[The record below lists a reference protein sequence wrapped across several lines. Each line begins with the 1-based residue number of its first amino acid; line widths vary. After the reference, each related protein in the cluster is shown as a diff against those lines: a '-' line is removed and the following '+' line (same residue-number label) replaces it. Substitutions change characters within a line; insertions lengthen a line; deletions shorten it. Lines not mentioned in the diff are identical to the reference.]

1 MAERPP
7 SPGPEPRVAP
17 PAGILLRP
25 ARPRDARSFGS
36 FWREIVAEGR
46 YVRTEEANTPARVY
60 RSRFRGS
67 WTDREAQI
75 VAMDGDRVV
84 GHIYVQREQHPV
96 TRHVATIGLAVAA
109 DHRGRGVGT
118 ALMTEAFR
126 WGRSVGVEKIVL
138 SVYPYNVAAI
148 ALYRRFGFVEEG
160 RLVGHSRKSSGYE
173 DELLLSAW
181 IGEERPS

>member
-1 MAERPP
+1 
-7 SPGPEPRVAP
+7 
-17 PAGILLRP
+17 
-25 ARPRDARSFGS
+25 
-36 FWREIVAEGR
+36 
-46 YVRTEEANTPARVY
+46 VRTEEADTPVRVY
-60 RSRFRGS
+60 RARFRRS

-75 VAMDGDRVV
+75 VALDGGRVV

-109 DHRGRGVGT
+109 DRRGHGVGT
-118 ALMTEAFR
+118 ALMTEAFS

-138 SVYPYNVAAI
+138 SVYPYNDAAI
-148 ALYRRFGFVEEG
+148 ALYKRFGFVEEG